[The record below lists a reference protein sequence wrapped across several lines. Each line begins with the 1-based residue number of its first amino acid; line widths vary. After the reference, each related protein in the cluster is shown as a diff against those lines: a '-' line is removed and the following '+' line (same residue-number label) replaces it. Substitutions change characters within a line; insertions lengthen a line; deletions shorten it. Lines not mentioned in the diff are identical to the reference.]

1 MVVASCHS
9 GEWCRPVPFRVELC
23 RPWLIT
29 QRSQVQILPPL
40 PESAGQDPVAGR
52 GGRVFDLQGSVVA
65 AGSGPGERHEAV
77 GPAEISIA
85 KAHLAPPALNM
96 LDVFESWRSRRG
108 RFAVLRRAR
117 TLRRWRVLRKTRGQR
132 ARVAG
137 HRDPRHLG
145 PCSSRPRA
153 DGARRRRVPGL
164 VRRLPRCPLP
174 NHRNPGRNPDHNRR
188 RTVPDQLRQ
197 APDLAHS
204 AQVGT
209 K

>member
-40 PESAGQDPVAGR
+40 PESAGQDPVAGH
-52 GGRVFDLQGSVVA
+52 GGRVLIFKAAWWEQDLA
-65 AGSGPGERHEAV
+65 PESGTRRV

-85 KAHLAPPALNM
+85 KAHRAPPALNM

-117 TLRRWRVLRKTRGQR
+117 GLRRWRVLRKTRGQR
-132 ARVAG
+132 ARVGG
-137 HRDPRHLG
+137 HRDPPDLG
-145 PCSSRPRA
+145 P
-153 DGARRRRVPGL
+153 RR
-164 VRRLPRCPLP
+164 
-174 NHRNPGRNPDHNRR
+174 
-188 RTVPDQLRQ
+188 
-197 APDLAHS
+197 S
-204 AQVGT
+204 
-209 K
+209 